1 MPRDP
6 SSKIYS
12 PPEGT
17 YGVPDEDILSASH
30 NAWLDDMAFDL
41 SAALPIAMGG
51 TGANSVE
58 LALENLGGAS
68 LFYLSTLMS
77 GSIWYF
83 AHMAIPDTFLS
94 CDGRAVSRTQY
105 RALFQRIGTSFG
117 AGNGSTTFNLPD
129 LRAEF
134 IRGWDG
140 GRGIDPD
147 RILGSSQAQQNKQHT
162 HTGSANSTGNH
173 NHTIPNQHIFSGGT
187 GVQAGSNLRHNENA
201 AVLPI
206 GSAGNHSHTI
216 TLISAG
222 AENRPKNVALIP
234 AIKT

>member
-6 SSKIYS
+6 VTKIYT
-12 PPEGT
+12 PPENT
-17 YGVPDEDILSASH
+17 YGEPDTDILSASH
-30 NAWLDDMAFDL
+30 NGWLDDIAFDL
-41 SAALPIAMGG
+41 SAALPIQMGG
-51 TGANSVE
+51 TGAGSVE
-58 LALENLGGAS
+58 QALENIGGAS
-68 LFYLSTLMS
+68 IFYLSTLMS

-83 AHMAIPDTFLS
+83 AHMAIPDGFLS
-94 CDGRAVSRTQY
+94 CDGRPVSRSQY

-129 LRAEF
+129 LRSEF

-147 RILGSSQAQQNKQHT
+147 RILGSSQAAQNKSHT
-162 HTGSANSTGNH
+162 HTGTVNSAGNH
-173 NHTIPNQHIFSGGT
+173 VHTIPNQHLFSGGT
-187 GVQAGSNLRHNENA
+187 GVQSGSNLRHNENA